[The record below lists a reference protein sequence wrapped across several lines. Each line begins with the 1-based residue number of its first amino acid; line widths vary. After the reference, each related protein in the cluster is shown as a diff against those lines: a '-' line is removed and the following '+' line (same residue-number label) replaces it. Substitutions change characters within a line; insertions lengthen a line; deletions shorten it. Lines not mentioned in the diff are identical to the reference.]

1 MKISYQWII
10 YHKKARTL
18 LYFYIM
24 KRLILLL
31 GLLAVMAGACAPSR
45 YVRPLEKGQWAAQG
59 HFGGPLFSN
68 LGYTIPV
75 PLTSAGVGYGLD
87 EEITLFADLQITE
100 LAFGVIQLNAGG
112 NYYLSR
118 PEGYRPGITGTLIL
132 NAAVSTWD
140 GRAKLWPQLD
150 VNARWAYGQ
159 NDNQIYLGLSNFFEP
174 ARHRTQGEA
183 QPAHWLPSIFA
194 GHVFSGKSWDLSLE
208 GKWIAP
214 NQSNEWSV
222 VDYVSAAQRGSFG
235 LYLGIAKRF

>member
-1 MKISYQWII
+1 MKISFQWIK
-10 YHKKARTL
+10 YHKKANTL
-18 LYFYIM
+18 AYFYNM
-24 KRLILLL
+24 NRLFLLL
-31 GLLAVMAGACAPSR
+31 GLVSMLAGACTPSR

-59 HFGGPLFSN
+59 HFGGPLFDN

-87 EEITLFADLQITE
+87 EKITVFADLQLTQ
-100 LAFGVIQLNAGG
+100 LAFGVVQVNAGG
-112 NYYLSR
+112 NYYFSR
-118 PEGYRPGITGTLIL
+118 PESYLPGITGTLIL

-140 GRAKLWPQLD
+140 GKAKLWPQLD
-150 VNARWAYGQ
+150 VHARWSYGQ
-159 NDNQIYLGLSNFFEP
+159 KENQIYLGLSNFFEP
-174 ARHRTQGEA
+174 ASQRTQGEA
-183 QPAHWLPSIFA
+183 QPTHWLPSIFA

-235 LYLGIAKRF
+235 IYLGIAKRF